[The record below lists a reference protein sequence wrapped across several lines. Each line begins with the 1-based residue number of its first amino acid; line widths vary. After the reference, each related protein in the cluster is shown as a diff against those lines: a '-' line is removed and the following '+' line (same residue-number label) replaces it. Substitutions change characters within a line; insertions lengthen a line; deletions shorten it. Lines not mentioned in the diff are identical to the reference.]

1 MEQSLSKQT
10 LDHPQWSPAAQNIFY
25 TLLQSEVDWSICCN
39 WAFARWTSEFYSR
52 PSATSTNTR
61 VLSSH
66 LEAVS
71 ITGCPFLDLISVT
84 SKLFI
89 SQNNP
94 SFLVDASV
102 KLWVVR
108 FPGPDL
114 SCGWR
119 LHCRR
124 EWGLGRVEGW
134 AGHTPRTNRPRP
146 LGRPTIRARWE
157 AAAREAVSGETC
169 AADTPSGNRHLSQRD
184 LYLNTVIWVD
194 WETSKFAFLK
204 NYNFSCL

>member
-1 MEQSLSKQT
+1 MEQSLSKKT
-10 LDHPQWSPAAQNIFY
+10 LDYPKWSPTAQNIFY

-157 AAAREAVSGETC
+157 AAGGRPWAERPAQQTHRAGTDTCRKETF
-169 AADTPSGNRHLSQRD
+169 TLIQLFELIGKRQNLH
-184 LYLNTVIWVD
+184 
-194 WETSKFAFLK
+194 F
-204 NYNFSCL
+204 

>member
-134 AGHTPRTNRPRP
+134 AGHTPRTNRRRP

-157 AAAREAVSGETC
+157 AAGGRPWAESPAQQTHRAGTDTCRKETL
-169 AADTPSGNRHLSQRD
+169 TLIQLFELIGKRQNLH
-184 LYLNTVIWVD
+184 
-194 WETSKFAFLK
+194 F
-204 NYNFSCL
+204 